1 MGMLIALGPGQG
13 TNLLSGLWPHG
24 VGPSRPAARIVQ
36 QSPVSTAV
44 TSQPFEVVSRQQALI
59 NADRAAAGLSPLHWN
74 ACLAADAH
82 RRAARLAA
90 SQVLEPGEGVKAVLA
105 CGLGAS
111 AHEELGTAA
120 QGIDD
125 AALNSSFMN
134 NPQQRKFV
142 LGPFHWVGTAWALGR
157 GGIAYLALEL
167 S

>member
-13 TNLLSGLWPHG
+13 TNLLSALVPHTA
-24 VGPSRPAARIVQ
+24 GPSPGVRIMR
-36 QSPVSTAV
+36 QSPASTLVS
-44 TSQPFEVVSRQQALI
+44 SQPWEVVSRQQSLI
-59 NADRAAAGLSPLHWN
+59 NADRAAAGLNPLRWN
-74 ACLAADAH
+74 TCLAADAH

-105 CGLGAS
+105 CGLGANG
-111 AHEELGTAA
+111 HEELGMAA

-142 LGPFHWVGTAWALGR
+142 LGPFHWVGTAWVVGR

>member
-13 TNLLSGLWPHG
+13 TNLLSGLLPHG

-111 AHEELGTAA
+111 A
-120 QGIDD
+120 QRIDD